1 MKWNREKTREL
12 LRYGRKNEGPWDT
25 DNELN
30 YIEGDLPD
38 DSEVDLVVA
47 APELLR
53 TGCEMEYLV
62 QRCLEYLPPLLCQ
75 KFLHVSREWRDVA
88 GPLTHFLRT
97 PNPPGPGE
105 LFLKDFAEVLQ
116 KHNVS
121 VEIQTSVE
129 VEFRKPVT
137 VYYPTEF
144 VGEGFSFTL
153 DEGGA
158 ETLNNLRD
166 HR

>member
-12 LRYGRKNEGPWDT
+12 LRYGRKNGGPWDM
-25 DNELN
+25 DDDIN

-53 TGCEMEYLV
+53 NGCELEELV
-62 QRCLEYLPPLLCQ
+62 QSSLEYLPPLTTQ
-75 KFLHVSREWRDVA
+75 AIVKAMREWREVA

-97 PNPPGPGE
+97 PPPPGPGE